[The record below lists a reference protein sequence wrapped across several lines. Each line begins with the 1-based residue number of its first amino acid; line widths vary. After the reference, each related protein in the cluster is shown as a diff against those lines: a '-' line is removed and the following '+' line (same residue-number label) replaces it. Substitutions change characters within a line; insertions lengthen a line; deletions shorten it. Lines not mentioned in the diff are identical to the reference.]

1 MAESEEQID
10 LLLESLIRDQLD
22 SDEPEELPIDHDK
35 LDRLCGT
42 FIGEFQTTETLRKGF
57 EDAWI
62 SDLRQV
68 KGIYHPDIINDINK
82 SPSAKS
88 KTYYKY
94 TRSKERPMVAKL
106 TRMLFPEGENNWDV
120 VPTPVP
126 KLGKATLQEIAS
138 SLIRQDEQGRPIP
151 PSIDDMNRAVR
162 VFAKERSEAMR
173 TEISDQLFDMKFVD
187 KGKRIVRDTVR
198 YGTGILKG
206 PTTMHTTKKMIVQ
219 DDVTGEFD
227 QKEEEVF
234 LPDVDNVSPWY
245 FFPDMSTTEFDQC
258 RYVYELHPMT
268 RREMRELSKNNNF
281 FADRIEEILE
291 SMPKGNYQLKN
302 WENMLTELQ
311 ANETRTTRGID
322 TEKYE
327 VIERNGYVDGED
339 LKEAGLISDD
349 DDTKKEWMC
358 NIWYCGSQCI
368 KATVWPSP
376 INELTDLYHIAYYE
390 KDETSIFGTGL
401 PADIK
406 DSQAAICATVRLM
419 INNGIKSSEPIREIN
434 TDLLSNSTTSLPG
447 LLPGELIQ
455 REGLGNDAQYPLI
468 RDYKT
473 DNHTGM
479 YLNMLQ
485 KMENI
490 GDRECGVPHS
500 MFEAEVA
507 DETKRAF
514 VGRAQNVNE
523 VIRDFVK
530 NFDVA
535 NESFLSVLYEW
546 NMEYNDKEYI
556 KGDMQIKSI
565 GSTTLLA
572 RETQLQGIDSFRA
585 RLQPE
590 DWPYINRRDL
600 LREELKLLDLHQNIE
615 LRSDDDAENIRQAQV
630 DKEALALAKA
640 TQMSDIEYTKSK
652 AAHMFAKARSVVET
666 IPEKK
671 QNEQLKAAK
680 TMDQLKTSEQDR
692 DIASHQALLDTAD
705 ILHKT
710 QELPAP
716 TGEVVNT
723 LE

>member
-1 MAESEEQID
+1 MDEVEEQVK
-10 LLLESLIRDQLD
+10 
-22 SDEPEELPIDHDK
+22 LPVDHDK
-35 LDRLCGT
+35 LDQLCGE
-42 FIGEFQTTETLRKGF
+42 FIGEFQTAETLRKGF

-62 SDLRQV
+62 TDLRQV
-68 KGIYHPDIINDINK
+68 KGIYPQKTIDLIDK

-88 KTYYKY
+88 KTYYKF

-120 VPTPVP
+120 IPTPVP
-126 KLGKATLQEIAS
+126 KLGKATLQELAF
-138 SLIRQDEQGRPIP
+138 SLIRKDEQGQPIP

-162 VFAKERSEAMR
+162 VFSKERSEAMR
-173 TEISDQLFDMKFVD
+173 TEISDQLQDMKFTE
-187 KGKRIVRDTVR
+187 KSKRIVKDTVR

-219 DDVTGEFD
+219 DDITGEFD
-227 QKEEEVF
+227 QKDEEVF
-234 LPDVDNVSPWY
+234 LPDADNLSIWY
-245 FFPDMSTTEFDQC
+245 FFPDMSTTEFNQC

-268 RREMRELSKNNNF
+268 RHEMRELSKNNKF
-281 FADRIEEILE
+281 FADRIEDILGE
-291 SMPKGNYQLKN
+291 MPKGNYQLKN
-302 WENMLTELQ
+302 WENELTELQ
-311 ANETRTTRGID
+311 DNETGSARGRD

-327 VIERNGYVDGED
+327 VIERNGYVDAGD
-339 LKEAGLISDD
+339 LLNAGLISEDD
-349 DDTKKEWMC
+349 ATKKEWMC
-358 NIWYCGSQCI
+358 NIWYCGSKCI

-376 INELTDLYHIAYYE
+376 INELTDLYHICYYE

-401 PADIK
+401 PTDIRS
-406 DSQAAICATVRLM
+406 SQEAMCAIVRLM
-419 INNGIKSSEPIREIN
+419 INNGIKSSDPIREIN
-434 TDLLSNSTTSLPG
+434 TDLLSNSATSLPG

-455 REGLGNDAQYPLI
+455 REGTGNDANIPLI

-473 DNHTGM
+473 DNHTSM
-479 YLNMLQ
+479 YLAMLQ

-514 VGRAQNVNE
+514 VGRAQNINE

-530 NFDVA
+530 NFDTA
-535 NESFLSVLYEW
+535 NESFLSVLYAW
-546 NMEYNDKEYI
+546 NMEYSDKEEI
-556 KGDMQIKSI
+556 KGDMQIKSV

-572 RETQLQGIDSFRA
+572 RETQLQGIDAFRA

-590 DWPYINRRDL
+590 DWAYLNRRDF
-600 LREELKLLDLHQNIE
+600 LREELKLLDLHNNIE
-615 LRSDDDAENIRQAQV
+615 LLSKEDADNIRNAQI
-630 DKEALALAKA
+630 DKEAVALAKA
-640 TQMSDIEYTKSK
+640 TQIVDIEYTKSK
-652 AAHMFAKARSVVET
+652 AAHMFAKAQSVVET

-680 TMDQLKTSEQDR
+680 TMDQLETSAQDR
-692 DIASHQALLDTAD
+692 DISSHKALLDTAD
-705 ILHKT
+705 VLHRT
-710 QELPAP
+710 AELPEP
-716 TGEVVNT
+716 TGVVENT